1 MKKSHVF
8 VIAALSLTALSGCF
22 MSEVPR
28 VETGTM
34 FARGPVAFCSPDE
47 EKCQIGIPSG
57 DGYVVESEDANEEDI
72 RLRFEP
78 LTEADGVT
86 VYLGEIELREGEESE
101 WAYLVARP
109 STGFI
114 NDAPRIEIIM
124 PGCRDLP
131 RDREAEYGISRSD
144 PYTCLV
150 TDLAGLRTYLTSAYG
165 EKFASDAW
173 WAGED

>member
-8 VIAALSLTALSGCF
+8 VIAALSLTVLSGCF

-47 EKCQIGIPSG
+47 EKCQIGMPSG
-57 DGYVVESEDANEEDI
+57 DGYVVEAEDSGEEDI
-72 RLRFEP
+72 RMRFEP
-78 LTEADGVT
+78 LTEADGVP
-86 VYLGEIELREGEESE
+86 VYLGEIELRDDEEIA

-109 STGFI
+109 SGGFV
-114 NDAPRIEIIM
+114 NEAPRYEIIM
-124 PGCRDLP
+124 PGCNDLA
-131 RDREAEYGISRSD
+131 RDREAAFKIIRAD
-144 PYTCLV
+144 AYTCLV
-150 TDLAGLRTYLTSAYG
+150 TDLAAFRTYLIADYSD
-165 EKFASDAW
+165 KFASDAW